1 MSALDCKCQP
11 YKELLPELSNARV
24 LCKDGFHQVSPDEGS
39 CKLTTFCTPFERYHL
54 TQNAVSS
61 QFSARTFQSKL
72 HECLADLHG
81 VKVIRDDIL
90 VIGYGETDEKPLMDH
105 DHNVIRLLERLLKA
119 REPEAQLLE
128 RQAEA
133 NRGQV
138 YGPCKG
144 SGIPTSL
151 LPPRTCPNLHL
162 NLNNPRWLAKNRET

>member
-1 MSALDCKCQP
+1 MPFRISLA
-11 YKELLPELSNARV
+11 PEL
-24 LCKDGFHQVSPDEGS
+24 
-39 CKLTTFCTPFERYHL
+39 
-54 TQNAVSS
+54 
-61 QFSARTFQSKL
+61 FQSKL

-105 DHNVIRLLERLLKA
+105 DHNVIRLLERVLKA
-119 REPEAQLLE
+119 REPEVQLLE

-162 NLNNPRWLAKNRET
+162 NLNNPRWLANTERHSPR

>member
-1 MSALDCKCQP
+1 MPFRISLAH
-11 YKELLPELSNARV
+11 EL
-24 LCKDGFHQVSPDEGS
+24 
-39 CKLTTFCTPFERYHL
+39 
-54 TQNAVSS
+54 
-61 QFSARTFQSKL
+61 FQSKL

-105 DHNVIRLLERLLKA
+105 DRNVIRLLERVLKA
-119 REPEAQLLE
+119 REPDAQLFE

-162 NLNNPRWLAKNRET
+162 NLNNPRWLAKTERHSARQRQRKKKTRIIIPRIPDLKLCKGYIQATKVWKFVFEKHSFLAKHEC